1 MEERQFEL
9 LHATLRHATPVPG
22 KERLEEAHFHVI
34 QVHCEHNSLTSGLP
48 LMLSLTFGYGHH
60 KVTTHT
66 LTAASHSSY
75 LAAAS
80 LRCFSVC
87 PTRPRQ
93 PRATAV
99 RPGAEWVGE
108 RTLPAGY
115 GHSAKAPRSVHTW
128 YPNGLHVT
136 VFDQVTRQLIQP
148 VPGRPIQPCQKP
160 RRILQVTFN
169 RFTH

>member
-1 MEERQFEL
+1 MSYRW
-9 LHATLRHATPVPG
+9 
-22 KERLEEAHFHVI
+22 
-34 QVHCEHNSLTSGLP
+34 HCEHNSLTSGLP
-48 LMLSLTFGYGHH
+48 LMLTLTFGYGHH
-60 KVTTHT
+60 KGTTHT

-75 LAAAS
+75 PAAAS

-108 RTLPAGY
+108 CTLPAGY

-128 YPNGLHVT
+128 YPNGSI

-148 VPGRPIQPCQKP
+148 VPGRPTEGGRRCDPQSTQEHLASNIQSCLLNNRTQSP
-160 RRILQVTFN
+160 RTYSLAITPALLFPVPP
-169 RFTH
+169 